1 MRKRSDRRNCAKRV
15 MSALVGVV
23 ATSLVV
29 TGCVATQDGSPT
41 RTPPEP
47 PLHCTST
54 ECPELSVFAEKQVAD
69 SGVTSQNASERVPA
83 YLTEVL
89 DDLDRTWQDW
99 FAALNIENIT
109 PGRALIEPG
118 ETFASKCLE
127 SSDDVLT
134 SDFPN
139 AMYCTLD
146 NEPDG
151 QGVEREGSI
160 VLPVQTFADIWD
172 GKLFGSDGIMLG
184 DFTAATIVAHE
195 YGHNVMY
202 RLAEA
207 YGMSKSQYPS
217 GDNPELLADCFAGN
231 WAGTVFARKD
241 LSIKEIAQ
249 AAVLIFSI
257 GDPLPDQGHG
267 TSIERIQALTRGFT
281 DKLTSGG
288 QPVTCL
294 KTYWPAALG
303 S

>member
-1 MRKRSDRRNCAKRV
+1 MRKRPDRRKCANRLI
-15 MSALVGVV
+15 SALTGAVV
-23 ATSLVV
+23 TSLVL
-29 TGCVATQDGSPT
+29 TGCVATQDGEAV
-41 RTPPEP
+41 RTPPQP
-47 PLHCTST
+47 PRHCTST
-54 ECPELSVFAEKQVAD
+54 ECPELPVFAEKSVAD
-69 SGVTSQNASERVPA
+69 SGVTEQNASEAVPA

-109 PGRALIEPG
+109 PGRVLIEPG
-118 ETFASKCLE
+118 ETFASKCLQNSGDE
-127 SSDDVLT
+127 LT
-134 SDFPN
+134 SDFAN
-139 AMYCTLD
+139 ALFCTLD
-146 NEPDG
+146 DEPDG
-151 QGVEREGSI
+151 QDVKRKGSI

-202 RLAEA
+202 RLADA
-207 YGMSKSQYPS
+207 YGMTRSQLPS

-231 WAGTVFARKD
+231 WAATVFARED

-249 AAVLIFSI
+249 AAALIFSI
-257 GDPLPDQGHG
+257 GDPLPGQGHG
-267 TSIERIQALTRGFT
+267 TSIERIHALTRGFT

-294 KTYWPAALG
+294 KNYWPESLA
-303 S
+303 